1 MNRYGAQAMRHW
13 KQVDPERYQAIP
25 DKETFFTALG
35 AQAEQEIQTR
45 ADALAGPDEPEE
57 EYLEKV
63 GRLNMARFTA
73 ESEVLRELVL
83 IPDPNDTYDQEET
96 EEPVPEGWNVVQ
108 KAIQEIM
115 LQEDLEQD

>member
-1 MNRYGAQAMRHW
+1 M
-13 KQVDPERYQAIP
+13 
-25 DKETFFTALG
+25 
-35 AQAEQEIQTR
+35 
-45 ADALAGPDEPEE
+45 AGPDKPEE
-57 EYLEKV
+57 KYLEKV

-96 EEPVPEGWNVVQ
+96 DEPVPEGWNVVQ